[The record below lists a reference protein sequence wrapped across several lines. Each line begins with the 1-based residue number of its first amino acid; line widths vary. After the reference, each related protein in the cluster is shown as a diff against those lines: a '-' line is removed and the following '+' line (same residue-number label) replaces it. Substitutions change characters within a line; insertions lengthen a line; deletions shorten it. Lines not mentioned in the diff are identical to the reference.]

1 MDHIIGKLAAN
12 HRRSIDVLCGL
23 DERTAMAIS
32 VSCFL
37 RENWPVS
44 CGRRVDHL
52 FVIINLGGTMRSSG
66 RQFEDRARITGIA

>member
-23 DERTAMAIS
+23 DERTAMAIC
-32 VSCFL
+32 VNCFL

-44 CGRRVDHL
+44 CLRMVDRL
-52 FVIINLGGTMRSSG
+52 FVIINLDATMRSFG
-66 RQFEDRARITGIA
+66 HHFEDRARITGIA